1 MAAATLQEA
10 AILVREVAEVVLPK
24 STQTLSVA
32 RKLFLGVWLCG
43 PLQNADW
50 DGVCM
55 SVVRSVA
62 QDARGQLNTIPET
75 WDAAEVS
82 RVFFGRPDR
91 APFLSMWSCLF
102 RDVAK
107 ICDKDPSP
115 KAGDYMLRQLRSG
128 EFLSVASASIDGLT
142 ENPAEVAKQI
152 LRRHGPG
159 PEEIGGCKKVGRK
172 HG

>member
-1 MAAATLQEA
+1 MTAATFQEA
-10 AILVREVAEVVLPK
+10 ARLVREVVEGVLPY
-24 STQTLSVA
+24 STQTAVVA

-43 PLQNADW
+43 PLRHADW

-82 RVFFGRPDR
+82 RVFFDRPDR

-128 EFLSVASASIDGLT
+128 EFSSVASASIDGLT
-142 ENPAEVAKQI
+142 DHPAEVAKQI
-152 LRRHGPG
+152 LRRHGTR
-159 PEEIGGCKKVGRK
+159 PEEKGGCAKVSRK